1 MSVRRDFTDELG
13 IMEIQVQNTH
23 VNSVYQNL
31 LFKHKNTRDRA
42 PEEKKQMEKL
52 YTVLGQADMRLRSEK

>member
-31 LFKHKNTRDRA
+31 LFKHKNTRERA

-52 YTVLGQADMRLRSEK
+52 YTVLG